1 MSFDKLAQFTGQKYL
16 SIESFRKNGQGVRTP
31 VWFAEGDSVFY
42 VYTLADSYK
51 IERIRSNPRVRI
63 APCDARGNIKGDG
76 GEWVDATA
84 RILDEAGDRR
94 AHELLNRKYGM
105 IKRIFDIFARLRNN
119 RRASIAIQID

>member
-1 MSFDKLAQFTGQKYL
+1 MNSDKLSQFAGQKYL

-31 VWFAEGDSVFY
+31 VWFAEGDGVFY

-51 IERIRSNPRVRI
+51 IKRIRNNPRVRI
-63 APCDARGNIKGDG
+63 VPCDARGNVK

-94 AHELLNRKYGM
+94 AHELLNRKYGLM
-105 IKRIFDIFARLRNN
+105 KRVLDLFAGLRGNV
-119 RRASIAIQID
+119 RASLAIQVG